1 MTNRIPNEKRRLCA
15 DAALKCHGT
24 AYIFEKRASAIR
36 RKITLLSFLG
46 IAVPASVGAII
57 GKYSLSAENLR
68 LVLGIAG
75 TIATIQLLVS
85 IWSLVSGWNQN
96 LTHYL
101 ESKSANYRLSGQFEK
116 LIKTTTLS
124 GHDFEVEFQTLERE
138 AALRANLDNQH
149 DITDKEKRMG
159 MRYGLRQYQRPCA
172 GCRKI
177 PTTMKPTNCGIC
189 GNF

>member
-24 AYIFEKRASAIR
+24 AYILEKRASTIR
-36 RKITLLSFLG
+36 RKITVLSFLG
-46 IAVPASVGAII
+46 IAGPASVGAII

-75 TIATIQLLVS
+75 TIAIIQLLLS
-85 IWSLVSGWNQN
+85 IWSLVSGWNQK
-96 LTHYL
+96 LAYYL
-101 ESKSANYRLSGQFEK
+101 ESKSANYRLSGQYEK
-116 LIKTTTLS
+116 LINTTTLS

-138 AALRANLDNQH
+138 AELRANLDNQH

-172 GCRKI
+172 GCHKI